1 MRGGKTREPGQA
13 TYCAAVHQIFF
24 CFTFLAMVLLL
35 LLHAVVV
42 RYAFTS
48 SQLFLL
54 FFLFIILATKML
66 KKMQRRHGY
75 KLATT
80 TTLPNRTPFVWFGTR
95 SALHISASSSTNL
108 GD

>member
-35 LLHAVVV
+35 LLLHAVVV

-54 FFLFIILATKML
+54 FFFLIILATKML

-75 KLATT
+75 KLAT